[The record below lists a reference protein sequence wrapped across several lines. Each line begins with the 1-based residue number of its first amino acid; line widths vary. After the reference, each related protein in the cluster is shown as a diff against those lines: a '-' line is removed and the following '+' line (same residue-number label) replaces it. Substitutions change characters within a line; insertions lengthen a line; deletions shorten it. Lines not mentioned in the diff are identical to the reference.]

1 MVWKNWNSF
10 KHHCFALQNSTP
22 NSVKN
27 VINMKIGRWDQ
38 WQNAPH
44 HGQWAPHGQQQKM
57 VKKANNQAAE
67 CVRAEAEKHNGK
79 FERDEISSVRQHSP
93 AIDTLIIGHPSQR
106 INNYTA
112 PPKQTSALLAT
123 QNCSSISETESV
135 IFSDASIKP
144 IVSSCDDCSA
154 CRLLLGG
161 FRRAVCMIAASRS
174 CSHRLTA
181 NISLFA

>member
-1 MVWKNWNSF
+1 MENS
-10 KHHCFALQNSTP
+10 
-22 NSVKN
+22 
-27 VINMKIGRWDQ
+27 R
-38 WQNAPH
+38 
-44 HGQWAPHGQQQKM
+44 
-57 VKKANNQAAE
+57 
-67 CVRAEAEKHNGK
+67 
-79 FERDEISSVRQHSP
+79 ERDEITSVRQHSP

-106 INNYTA
+106 INNYTT

-161 FRRAVCMIAASRS
+161 FRRAVCMLAASRS

-181 NISLFA
+181 NIFRFSRRFFLRSIEQSAQQLSRESISSNLLYIEYPTEK